1 MINYCGDWNLPL
13 GKYFF
18 NDTFM
23 KQDKKYERGT
33 MESLAPSPV
42 IIYLGST
49 PPRLFIFHFLYILQ
63 NLTQIEANS
72 MYGISLCSPFDFSQ
86 IARML

>member
-23 KQDKKYERGT
+23 KQDKKYERGA

-49 PPRLFIFHFLYILQ
+49 PPRLFIFSFPLHPSKLK
-63 NLTQIEANS
+63 ADRS
-72 MYGISLCSPFDFSQ
+72 K
-86 IARML
+86 